1 MFGKRLVSG
10 IILVAIAILVLLQGD
25 ILLLSVLGLVALVGT
40 FEFLRAIKMEKE
52 HIGVICYLSVI
63 GYYILLYFNHQDYF
77 ISLLVGTLILLMIV
91 YVLRY
96 PHYTTEHIAMMFF
109 VILYVGVLLSYVYQ
123 VRCLE
128 DGKMLVWL
136 IFVSAWGSDTMA
148 YVVGMLFGKHKLP
161 SKLSPK
167 KTIEGCIG
175 GVLGAALIGFLFS
188 FLYQNR
194 GLFFISPHIVFALV
208 GAVGSMISQLGDLA
222 ASAIKRNHEIKDY
235 GDIIPGH
242 GGILDRFDS
251 ILFVAPVVYYFLVM
265 LGRIV

>member
-1 MFGKRLVSG
+1 MFGKRLISG
-10 IILVAIAILVLLQGD
+10 IVLVIIAILVLLQGD
-25 ILLLSVLGLVALVGT
+25 LLLLSVLGLVALIGT

-52 HIGVICYLSVI
+52 HIGIICYLSVI

-77 ISLLVGTLILLMIV
+77 MELLVGTLVLLLII

-128 DGKMLVWL
+128 DGKLLVWL
-136 IFVSAWGSDTMA
+136 IFASAWGSDTMA

-161 SKLSPK
+161 SELSPK
-167 KTIEGCIG
+167 KTVEGCIG
-175 GVLGAALIGFLFS
+175 GIVGAALIGFAIS
-188 FLYQNR
+188 FLYHDNN
-194 GLFFISPHIVFALV
+194 LFIISPHIVFALIGV
-208 GAVGSMISQLGDLA
+208 FGSLISQLGDLT
-222 ASAIKRNHEIKDY
+222 ASAIKRNHGIKDY

-251 ILFVAPVVYYFLVM
+251 IIFVAPVVYYFLVW
-265 LGRIV
+265 LARI